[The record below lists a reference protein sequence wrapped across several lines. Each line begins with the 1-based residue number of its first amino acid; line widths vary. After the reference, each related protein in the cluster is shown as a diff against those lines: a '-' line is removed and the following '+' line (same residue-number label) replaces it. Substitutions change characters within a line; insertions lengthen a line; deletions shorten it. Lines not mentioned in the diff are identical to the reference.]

1 MIQLDGINKYYP
13 SGAGMLHV
21 LKDIQ
26 LTIQQGDYLSIMGP
40 SGSGKST
47 LLNMLGLLDTI
58 DSGEYTLEE
67 TPTSQLNE
75 EQRASLRARYIGF
88 IFQSFQLIDRLT
100 AFENIALP
108 MVLAEVPTK
117 TRNARVS
124 ELLAKVGLTERA
136 HHKPG
141 QLSGGQLQRVAIAR
155 AIVMQPTII
164 LADEP
169 TGNLDQQSGKDI
181 VTLLEA
187 LNSQGITLVVV
198 THDHALGE
206 RALRKI
212 TMVDGVLSQR

>member
-26 LTIQQGDYLSIMGP
+26 LSIQQGDYLSIMGP

-169 TGNLDQQSGKDI
+169 TGNLDQQSGNDI

-187 LNSQGITLVVV
+187 LNSQGITLVIV

-206 RALRKI
+206 RAHRKI

>member
-1 MIQLDGINKYYP
+1 MIQLENVNKYYP

-26 LTIQQGDYLSIMGP
+26 LSIRQGDYLSIMGP

-58 DSGEYTLEE
+58 DEGEYTLEGN
-67 TPTSQLNE
+67 PTSQLNE
-75 EQRASLRARYIGF
+75 EQRASLRAKYIGF

-108 MVLAEVPTK
+108 MVLAEVPPK
-117 TRNARVS
+117 DRNERVN
-124 ELLAKVGLTERA
+124 ELLARVGLSERA

-155 AIVMQPTII
+155 ALVMKPTII

-169 TGNLDQQSGKDI
+169 TGNLDQQSGNDI
-181 VTLLEA
+181 VTLLED
-187 LNSQGITLVVV
+187 LNAQGITLVVV
-198 THDHALGE
+198 THDQALGA
-206 RALRKI
+206 RANRKI

>member
-169 TGNLDQQSGKDI
+169 TGNLDQQSGNDI

>member
-1 MIQLDGINKYYP
+1 MIQLENVNKYYP

-26 LTIQQGDYLSIMGP
+26 LSIRQGDYLSIMGP

-58 DSGEYTLEE
+58 DEGEYTLEGN
-67 TPTSQLNE
+67 PTSQLNE
-75 EQRASLRARYIGF
+75 EQRASLRAKYIGF

-108 MVLAEVPTK
+108 MVLAEVPPK
-117 TRNARVS
+117 DRNERVN
-124 ELLAKVGLTERA
+124 ELLARVGLSERA

-155 AIVMQPTII
+155 ALVMKPTII

-169 TGNLDQQSGKDI
+169 TGNLDQQSGNDI
-181 VTLLEA
+181 VTLLED
-187 LNSQGITLVVV
+187 LNAQGITLVVV
-198 THDHALGE
+198 THDQALGA
-206 RALRKI
+206 RANRKI
-212 TMVDGVLSQR
+212 TMVDGELSQR